1 MRMGILL
8 SIALTVGL
16 VTSAAAAPTMTMK
29 GHKSLSF
36 EADTDSPV
44 ITFGWNVADMTKLN
58 MGVGLTGLK
67 EGAPEGAEEN
77 DTQTNWAFQ
86 GGISRYLG
94 GLSNNMFA
102 PLIGA
107 QMRFINNGE
116 YSGIQAATQ
125 LLSQDMSYEFRGF
138 FGVEAFVIDNLS
150 IGGNVGVGYAK
161 DGTRPREDAD
171 FQESRIQWR
180 QLGLCD
186 VELGDPR
193 DALLVDF
200 DLPHDRTGRE
210 RGSVPGPIVFRPLRS
225 YFLGAV
231 PNQLNSGRVITSR
244 SPRTFVRQASRAS
257 PPCPRAAHPRERR
270 RVSRR
275 PFREAFAPLPF
286 LRSTMQEPHCA
297 SPWQFNR
304 RWIPG

>member
-44 ITFGWNVADMTKLN
+44 ITFGWNVADMTKIN

-116 YSGIQAATQ
+116 YADSGINY
-125 LLSQDMSYEFRGF
+125 SQDMSYEFRGF

-150 IGGNVGVGYAK
+150 IGGNVGIGYAK
-161 DGTRPREDAD
+161 DGTITAEDPIL
-171 FQESRIQWR
+171 QESTETD
-180 QLGLCD
+180 G
-186 VELGDPR
+186 
-193 DALLVDF
+193 
-200 DLPHDRTGRE
+200 
-210 RGSVPGPIVFRPLRS
+210 
-225 YFLGAV
+225 
-231 PNQLNSGRVITSR
+231 NSAYATS
-244 SPRTFVRQASRAS
+244 SSAILAT
-257 PPCPRAAHPRERR
+257 
-270 RVSRR
+270 
-275 PFREAFAPLPF
+275 LY
-286 LRSTMQEPHCA
+286 
-297 SPWQFNR
+297 W
-304 RWIPG
+304 

>member
-1 MRMGILL
+1 MGILL

-44 ITFGWNVADMTKLN
+44 ISFGWNVADMTKLN

-67 EGAPEGAEEN
+67 EGTPEGVEEN
-77 DTQTNWAFQ
+77 DTRTNWAFQ

-107 QMRFINNGE
+107 QVRFVNNGE
-116 YSGIQAATQ
+116 YSTPTTNY
-125 LLSQDMSYEFRGF
+125 SQDMSYEFRGF

-161 DGTRPREDAD
+161 DGTITEEDVVSQTSTD
-171 FQESRIQWR
+171 ID
-180 QLGLCD
+180 G
-186 VELGDPR
+186 
-193 DALLVDF
+193 
-200 DLPHDRTGRE
+200 
-210 RGSVPGPIVFRPLRS
+210 
-225 YFLGAV
+225 
-231 PNQLNSGRVITSR
+231 NSAYATS
-244 SPRTFVRQASRAS
+244 SSAILAT
-257 PPCPRAAHPRERR
+257 
-270 RVSRR
+270 
-275 PFREAFAPLPF
+275 LY
-286 LRSTMQEPHCA
+286 
-297 SPWQFNR
+297 W
-304 RWIPG
+304 